1 LNRNQLS
8 RIQENPFEQPPIS
21 VEEKEEKEVNTTDDI
36 YTQPIGLDVGTSRI
50 VVARAAGKKYAFD
63 VQLNAFFTLPYSRLA
78 ESLLQRQSVLY
89 QVNREEIVVSGND
102 AEKLAEVFHAETR
115 RPMKEGILNPQEP
128 HALDVVRSIVGKM
141 LGKSGVPGQKVYFSI
156 PAPTGGNEGGI
167 RHHQESVRQVLSELG
182 YAPTPVEEGLA
193 VVFGELSGS
202 NFSGIGISCGS
213 GLCNVCLAVLS
224 VPVIS
229 FSVPRAGDFIDAQA
243 ALVTGDVATRMRVQ
257 KEQSFRLNGMN
268 GSRVNNALTVYYD
281 QVIENLVKTLKESIS
296 SARKLPKMTQ
306 AIPLVLAG
314 GTVLPDGFFERFREA
329 LQTNELPVK
338 LSEVRVSSEP
348 LNSTARGLLMAA
360 LC

>member
-1 LNRNQLS
+1 M
-8 RIQENPFEQPPIS
+8 NPLEQIS
-21 VEEKEEKEVNTTDDI
+21 GDEKAPFDEKASGNGKEMTGAAEV

-50 VVARAAGKKYAFD
+50 MAARTTGKKYGFD
-63 VQLNAFFTLPYSRLA
+63 VQLNAFFTLPFSRLA
-78 ESLLQRQSVLY
+78 ESLLQRQNVLF
-89 QVNREEIVVSGND
+89 QVNRDEIVVSGDD
-102 AEKLAEVFHAETR
+102 AERLAEVFHAETR

-128 HALDVVRSIVGKM
+128 HALDVVRSLVAKL
-141 LGKSGVPGQKVYFSI
+141 LGKAGAPGQKVYFSI

-167 RHHQESVRQVLSELG
+167 RHHQESIRQVLTELG

-193 VVFGELSGS
+193 VVFGELSAS

-224 VPVIS
+224 VPVLS
-229 FSVPRAGDFIDAQA
+229 FSIPKAGDFIDAQS
-243 ALVTGDVATRMRVQ
+243 ALVTGDGATRLRVQ
-257 KEQSFRLNGMN
+257 KEQGFRLNGMN

-281 QVIENLVKTLKESIS
+281 QVIENLVKSLKESIS
-296 SARKLPKMTQ
+296 STRQLPRMTQ

-314 GTVLPDGFFERFREA
+314 GTVIPDGFFDRFRAA
-329 LQTNELPVK
+329 LDANELPVK
-338 LSEVRVSSEP
+338 LSEVRVSAEP

>member
-1 LNRNQLS
+1 MRS
-8 RIQENPFEQPPIS
+8 T
-21 VEEKEEKEVNTTDDI
+21 EEV

-50 VVARAAGKKYAFD
+50 VTARATGKKYGFD
-63 VQLNAFFTLPYSRLA
+63 VQLNAFFTLPYSRLT
-78 ESLLQRQSVLY
+78 ESLLQRDNVFY

-128 HALDVVRSIVGKM
+128 HAIDVVQSLVAKL
-141 LGKSGVPGQKVYFSI
+141 LGKAGAPGQKVYFSI

-167 RHHQESVRQVLSELG
+167 RHHQESIRQVLTELG
-182 YAPTPVEEGLA
+182 YLATPVEEGLA
-193 VVFGELSGS
+193 VVFGELSAS

-224 VPVIS
+224 VPVLS
-229 FSVPRAGDFIDAQA
+229 FSVPKAGDFIDAQS
-243 ALVTGDVATRMRVQ
+243 ALVTGDVATRLRVQ
-257 KEQSFRLNGMN
+257 KEQGFRLNGMN
-268 GSRVNNALTVYYD
+268 GGRINNALTVYYD
-281 QVIENLVKTLKESIS
+281 QVIENLVTCLKESIS
-296 SARKLPKMTQ
+296 SARKLPKMAQ

-314 GTVLPDGFFERFREA
+314 GTVIPDGFFERFKQA

-338 LSEVRVSSEP
+338 LSEVRVSAEP